1 MGQLYWMGKL
11 FKDGA
16 EGSGKD
22 LTYTTGLKDVYNSKQ
37 KLLMCVQNR
46 KKLIFAVLEI
56 SEYSLETLFFSE
68 KINTSPK

>member
-1 MGQLYWMGKL
+1 MGQL

-37 KLLMCVQNR
+37 KLLMCVQNIN
-46 KKLIFAVLEI
+46 KLIFAVLEI
-56 SEYSLETLFFSE
+56 SEYSLETLSFPE